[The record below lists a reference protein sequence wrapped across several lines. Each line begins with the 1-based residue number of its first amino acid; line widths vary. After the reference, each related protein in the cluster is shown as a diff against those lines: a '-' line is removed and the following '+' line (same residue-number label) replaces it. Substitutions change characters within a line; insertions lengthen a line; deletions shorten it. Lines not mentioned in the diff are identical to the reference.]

1 MATLGVLAA
10 VIGTMVPS
18 FSPILSLGAVAG
30 LVVFIGTFASTRF
43 ALFVLI
49 FATLLSPEFGSRTTG
64 GGGVTLR
71 LDDFLLLIIAFSQL
85 AKAAV
90 NRDIGI
96 FIWTPLNRY
105 ITYYILVCVFPTG
118 IGMISGRVQLLSGLF
133 FVLKYFQYYIVYFM
147 MINNITSRDHAKQFL
162 VAIFLTATIVSF
174 VAIAQIPGGG
184 RVVAPF
190 EGESGEPNTLG
201 GYLLLMMSLA
211 GGLLVVKDAVTKLTH
226 KAALVGFFGLTGLPM
241 LFTLSRATWLAAI
254 PVLLLIWGF
263 SPKKGVLTLLL
274 IAGLLVAPNFMPE
287 SVEERLLYT
296 VEKQTNKWAR
306 RQQVTYLGIT
316 FDTSSSARINSWA
329 YALDEFTK
337 HPLVGYGVTGWRF
350 IDAQYLRI
358 LVETGLLGLSTFLLL
373 QWRVLRE
380 SWRAYR
386 EVSDPLFQ
394 GVAAGFIIGTGGM
407 LAHAT
412 MTNTFIIVRIMEPY
426 WLIAAIVMASMDV
439 SAQETDQIEPVEV
452 AVGA

>member
-1 MATLGVLAA
+1 M
-10 VIGTMVPS
+10 
-18 FSPILSLGAVAG
+18 
-30 LVVFIGTFASTRF
+30 
-43 ALFVLI
+43 
-49 FATLLSPEFGSRTTG
+49 
-64 GGGVTLR
+64 
-71 LDDFLLLIIAFSQL
+71 
-85 AKAAV
+85 
-90 NRDIGI
+90 
-96 FIWTPLNRY
+96 
-105 ITYYILVCVFPTG
+105 
-118 IGMISGRVQLLSGLF
+118 
-133 FVLKYFQYYIVYFM
+133 LKYFQYYIVYFM

-162 VAIFLTATIVSF
+162 VAVFLTATIVSF

-201 GYLLLMMSLA
+201 GYLLLMMALA

-226 KAALVGFFGLTGLPM
+226 KVALVGFFGLTGLPI

-254 PVLLLIWGF
+254 PVFLLIWAF
-263 SPKKGVLTLLL
+263 SPRKTVLTLLM
-274 IAGLLVAPNFMPE
+274 IAGFLVAPNFMPE

-407 LAHAT
+407 LSHAT

-426 WLIAAIVMASMDV
+426 WLIAAIVMASMEV
-439 SAQETDQIEPVEV
+439 PAQETDQIEPVEV
-452 AVGA
+452 DGIKDPEPAIVQSVLPLR